1 VEYEDCD
8 RDSDWDCDRDCDCYC
23 DPKEQ
28 TGKDLEGA
36 VDSYKSLSIARL
48 LKCSKHFDGKG
59 LEE

>member
-1 VEYEDCD
+1 MTVTVTVTVTVTD
-8 RDSDWDCDRDCDCYC
+8 RDC

-28 TGKDLEGA
+28 IGKDLEGA

-48 LKCSKHFDGKG
+48 LKCSKHFDGKE